1 MRLAVAITAVEHK
14 GHHLPTQ
21 GIYIRGFT
29 CDSLKI
35 KRRKG
40 FLTKGK
46 EEE

>member
-1 MRLAVAITAVEHK
+1 MRLAVAITAVEHM
-14 GHHLPTQ
+14 GHNLPTQ
-21 GIYIRGFT
+21 GSYIRGFT